1 MDEKLC
7 PECLAPLVLH
17 KSSFEQYQPS
27 VYSCDKCK
35 HDFAPPY
42 VEAFMKGFSRRPELD
57 EKSVYQEIV
66 NQSRPPY
73 EQWER
78 ILARRIC
85 AKFRAPDSS
94 NEQAYEWGYAD
105 GKKSVGQPASSVNA
119 ELDEDKLKLFL
130 YSQRDDRDRSK
141 GVDFKVA
148 LQCQHLAKAIC
159 AKFTAP
165 EAKQGL
171 SVEEIKQIIWSHGY
185 GYETSPKLEECAQEI
200 HGAQPASS
208 VNAQVVEAL
217 EALLVAV
224 CYKTPTVDFG
234 TKKEP
239 NPCYE
244 ARVPVQFVHDAHKAL
259 NSIKAGKDTKCS

>member
-1 MDEKLC
+1 MVEKLC

-119 ELDEDKLKLFL
+119 
-130 YSQRDDRDRSK
+130 
-141 GVDFKVA
+141 
-148 LQCQHLAKAIC
+148 
-159 AKFTAP
+159 
-165 EAKQGL
+165 
-171 SVEEIKQIIWSHGY
+171 
-185 GYETSPKLEECAQEI
+185 
-200 HGAQPASS
+200 
-208 VNAQVVEAL
+208 QVVEAL

-259 NSIKAGKDTKCS
+259 TSIKAGKDTKCS